1 MIKKVFRAD
10 LPLSVLD
17 LGSMNVTELTCPP
30 SEVRR
35 TPRLTRHAHP
45 RLCSVVFAQYGGV
58 RVTQVGREA
67 VLGARDFALCDGSR
81 PFGVRPAGR
90 GRATVVRAHV
100 PRMMLPLSAPE
111 IDRLLVTRLSGQE
124 GTGALFTRFLSG
136 VAADCDSYRPAD
148 VARLSAVG
156 LDLLAAALAHH
167 ADTDAQAP
175 DESVRRGLLLSVE
188 AFVREHLHDP
198 DLSARTVAAAHHIS
212 VSYLH
217 RLFRARGT
225 TVAALIRRHR
235 LEGARRDLTDPRL
248 REVPVHQIAAR
259 WGFKG
264 HAAFTRT
271 FRTAYDIV
279 PSHYRRRALGLPA

>member
-1 MIKKVFRAD
+1 MIKTVLGGD
-10 LPLSVLD
+10 LPLSALD
-17 LGSMNVTELTCPP
+17 LGSMDVTELTCSP

-35 TPRLTRHAHP
+35 TPKPIRHGHP
-45 RLCSVVFAQYGGV
+45 KLCSVVFAQCGGL

-67 VLGARDFALCDGSR
+67 VLGARDFVLCDSSR
-81 PFGVRPAGR
+81 PFGVRTAGH

-100 PRMMLPLSAPE
+100 PRAMLPLSARQ

-124 GTGALFTRFLSG
+124 GTGALFTRFLSA
-136 VAADCDSYRPAD
+136 VTADCDSYRPAD

-167 ADTDAQAP
+167 VDAQARVP
-175 DESVRRGLLLSVE
+175 DESRQHALLLSVE
-188 AFVREHLHDP
+188 AYVCERLHDQN
-198 DLSARTVAAAHHIS
+198 LSARAVAAAHHIS

-217 RLFRARGT
+217 RLFRARGI
-225 TVAALIRRHR
+225 TVAALIRRQR
-235 LEGARRDLTDPRL
+235 LEGARRDLSDPGL
-248 REVPVHQIAAR
+248 RDVPVHQIAVR

-271 FRTAYDIV
+271 FRTAYEIV
-279 PSHYRRRALGLPA
+279 PSDYRRRVLGLPL